1 VIDIIEGCGGNVNDD
16 QLDVALRRAD
26 PASQWAMAP
35 GATEGLVGELRGMDV
50 TAKASSM
57 GRHRRWIAFLLAGV
71 TCLGGV
77 SVAAPAVANFM
88 GFFAE
93 DVENPP
99 PVPTSTAEGQVRN
112 EAIPTSEWI
121 NPLASDYAE
130 FAKTK
135 YASLPLPL
143 GYDEALLKNASASK
157 EADMYRGNDQG
168 DGIITQDIAPAVRYE
183 DIVRCIW
190 QKEWLDQHQQGN
202 AQAQSEAVTVLRQ
215 SLAWPATVATDGG
228 GVVQRMTQTVSA
240 AESGNAAQVEEDQWR
255 LGCQGLIKGLEQ

>member
-1 VIDIIEGCGGNVNDD
+1 MNDD
-16 QLDVALRRAD
+16 QLNEALRRAD
-26 PASQWAMAP
+26 PASEWAMTP
-35 GATEGLVGELRGMDV
+35 ETTDGITGYLREME
-50 TAKASSM
+50 SS
-57 GRHRRWIAFLLAGV
+57 RRPSSKNKRRRWIAFLLAGV

-88 GFFAE
+88 GFLTE

-99 PVPTSTAEGQVRN
+99 PVPTSTSDGPVRS
-112 EAIPTSEWI
+112 EAIPNSAWI

-135 YASLPLPL
+135 YASLPLPPR
-143 GYDEALLKNASASK
+143 YDGALLKDASARK
-157 EADMYRGNDQG
+157 EADIYRANDQG
-168 DGIITQDIAPAVRYE
+168 NGIITQDIAPMVRYE
-183 DIVRCIW
+183 HIVRCLW

-202 AQAQSEAVTVLRQ
+202 VQGQAAAVTVLRQ

-228 GVVQRMTQTVSA
+228 GVVERMTLTVSA
-240 AESGNAAQVEEDQWR
+240 AETGNAEQVAEDQWR